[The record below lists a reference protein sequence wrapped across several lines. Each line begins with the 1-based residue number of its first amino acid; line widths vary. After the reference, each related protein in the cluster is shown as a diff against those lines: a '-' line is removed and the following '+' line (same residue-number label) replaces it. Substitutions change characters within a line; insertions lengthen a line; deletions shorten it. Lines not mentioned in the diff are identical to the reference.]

1 MKMNGEDIFK
11 ALENT
16 DENFLEECQ
25 QEGGKAKI
33 IVWKK
38 WAAVAAC
45 AALAVTS
52 TVVYLADKSNSPV
65 EVDKAAAAKQ
75 QTKETDNEDYTDYA
89 DDADGCGI
97 NSGDSEVEYLTDQ
110 EYWDLLDNYDKY
122 QTVDYN
128 GKNYMTTW
136 NEMSEE
142 WCDQKLDSQ
151 TLEADAPDSKTE
163 TKTVDIYSIKGVDPD
178 VAIAVKFPYGET
190 ASYLVSDYRPADFS
204 QLARDFSLESNMKLD
219 YAYKAID
226 ASTERMY
233 DNFDTAKVFEFI
245 KAAYDEQ
252 TLIDRF
258 NDDDEDFANIDFND
272 VNFLGDETADEK
284 SESQAQSQSESLAEQ
299 HVIAY
304 DDMYAIYGSIDCI
317 GEENLAILFWADGYM
332 DIEIGGAM
340 YSYYIGFDNIKALSD
355 YLENNSGKKDIG
367 IAEPEDPSEEA
378 VDDGNAVTTT
388 TAAVTT
394 VSEVP

>member
-11 ALENT
+11 AIENT

-33 IVWKK
+33 VVWKK

-52 TVVYLADKSNSPV
+52 TVVYLADKANSPV

-75 QTKETDNEDYTDYA
+75 QTKAPDSEDYTEYVEG
-89 DDADGCGI
+89 ADGCGI

-110 EYWDLLDNYDKY
+110 EYWDLTDDHMKY

-128 GKNYMTTW
+128 GKKYMTMWTD
-136 NEMSEE
+136 MSED
-142 WCDQKLDSQ
+142 WCNQKLDSQ

-163 TKTVDIYSIKGVDPD
+163 TKTVDIYSITGVDPD

-204 QLARDFSLESNMKLD
+204 QLVRDFSLESNMKLD
-219 YAYKAID
+219 SAYKTID

-233 DNFDTAKVFEFI
+233 DNFDTAKVFEFM

-258 NDDDEDFANIDFND
+258 TDDDEDFADLDFND
-272 VNFLGDETADEK
+272 VNFLGDSTADESAK
-284 SESQAQSQSESLAEQ
+284 SQAQTQSESLAEQ

-317 GEENLAILFWADGYM
+317 GEENLAILFSADGYM

-355 YLENNSGKKDIG
+355 YLENNSKKTDIG
-367 IAEPEDPSEEA
+367 IAEPVDPSEEA
-378 VDDGNAVTTT
+378 DDDGNAVTTT
-388 TAAVTT
+388 TAVVTK